1 MRRTSKV
8 LAISSMLGCFPFGS
22 SVLAQDGSEIDLTGT
37 WRVRRSATTS
47 SEESSTTS

>member
-22 SVLAQDGSEIDLTGT
+22 SVLAQDGSTSPAPGGFADL
-37 WRVRRSATTS
+37 RRLIRPH
-47 SEESSTTS
+47 